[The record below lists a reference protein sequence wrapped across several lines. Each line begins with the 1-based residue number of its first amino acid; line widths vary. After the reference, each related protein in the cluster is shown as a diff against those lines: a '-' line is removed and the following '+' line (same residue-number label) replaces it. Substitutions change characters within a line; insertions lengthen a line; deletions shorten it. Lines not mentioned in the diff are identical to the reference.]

1 MPVRAVDTSVPQFFT
16 FGAVTLALAV
26 HSGANHRIVSHGVQ
40 LVVPAGWHQATSAPD
55 APVTDPRTV
64 LVVGTGAVHTRWS
77 QCQLTRYQIPA
88 GGAVVVVVR
97 WSSLRAAGG
106 GKLRPGRWPLHS
118 LRAVR
123 PHTMECFPGRAA
135 AADLL
140 LGTHPYQVNVM
151 VGALATPSVVRAA
164 LAVAR
169 SFDLTH

>member
-1 MPVRAVDTSVPQFFT
+1 MPQVFTLSVV
-16 FGAVTLALAV
+16 GLALAAL
-26 HSGANHRIVSHGVQ
+26 SGATHPIASHGVQ
-40 LVVPAGWHQATSAPD
+40 MLAPAGWHQVRSAPD

-77 QCQLTRYQIPA
+77 QCQLTRYDVPS
-88 GGAVVVVVR
+88 GGAVVVAVR
-97 WSSLRAAGG
+97 WSSVRAAGG
-106 GKLRPGRWPLHS
+106 GKLRRGRWPLQS
-118 LRAVR
+118 LRTVR

-140 LGTHPYQVNVM
+140 LGAHPYQVNVM
-151 VGALATPSVVRAA
+151 VGARATTSVVRAA